1 MRQGQ
6 LVVTLHKR
14 DASFDEDVVLAGR
27 ASSSRVNEPL
37 YVLSDWRADA
47 EQLEEALLALD
58 EKSTRWIL
66 QNLDFAGEAAPA
78 HVADLLVQFMNSGNY
93 AASGLHRPGLA
104 LHGRDEEIAR
114 HIETLGY
121 VERVEP
127 RHAGRWIL
135 SKLGMSRMSS
145 VSVLSEP
152 RPVLKVREHIA
163 IKDMTMW
170 VVPAAINM
178 YHQTHLSKLRT
189 IYASKTNQHITQA
202 RF

>member
-6 LVVTLHKR
+6 LVVTLHNR

-37 YVLSDWRADA
+37 YVLGDWRADA

-78 HVADLLVQFMNSGNY
+78 PAHVADSGNY

-163 IKDMTMW
+163 IKDMTMYE
-170 VVPAAINM
+170 VPAAINM
-178 YHQTHLSKLRT
+178 CYQS
-189 IYASKTNQHITQA
+189 I
-202 RF
+202 